1 MGKTVYFLGSGA
13 SKASAFGLPVMKG
26 FFRSDDFAGPE
37 YSNLAGFIHKWFP
50 GTEPD
55 DLNIEDVITCLELSL
70 DRVGSFGRSYDG
82 HILDA
87 RREFDK
93 LIASRLAIPVGKSSD
108 LHELLMGRDIA
119 GANCEDTIITVNYDL
134 VIDRTLFNCS
144 PKEDGHRG
152 CLLTRMYSL
161 LAQPPVYGGH
171 RPSLLQAEMQ
181 VGFYLKL
188 HGSLDWLY
196 CPGQECPHHR
206 EFFANKM
213 GVDAVHNK
221 PGDPCK
227 MCGSALVSVLVPPT
241 MMKSFTQFPK
251 LGLLWSLAHR
261 ELSTADRIVVFG
273 LSFAVSDYYLRW
285 LFRSAIT
292 ERASQ
297 PEIFNIN
304 KDNEDKGTRAS
315 GKAIIELTG
324 IQPVSCETVDEYRQR
339 MAGLGGA

>member
-1 MGKTVYFLGSGA
+1 MGKTVYVFGAGA
-13 SKASAFGLPVMKG
+13 SKAFSDDFPIMKG
-26 FFRSDDFAGPE
+26 FVRHGD
-37 YSNLAGFIHKWFP
+37 LADLHYLNEFIRKRFP
-50 GTEPD
+50 NTKLD

-93 LIASRLAIPVGKSSD
+93 LVASRLAIPEGKSSD
-108 LHELLMGRDIA
+108 LHELLMGKDIA
-119 GANCEDTIITVNYDL
+119 GVDCNDTIITVNYDL

-144 PKEDGHRG
+144 PKEEGRRE
-152 CLLTRMYSL
+152 CLLKRMYYL

-196 CPGQECPHHR
+196 CPNQECPHHR

-213 GVDAVHNK
+213 GVDAIHNK

-273 LSFAVSDYYLRW
+273 LSFAASDYYLRW

-304 KDNEDKGTRAS
+304 KDTGTS
-315 GKAIIELTG
+315 GKAITELTG
-324 IQPVSCETVDEYRQR
+324 IQPVGYQTVDEYNQQI
-339 MAGLGGA
+339 AGLGKA